1 MDIETRAELLSL
13 RALLLL
19 TLGEVANTRPDSDR
33 FLSQV
38 RAELIRA
45 LGQVRIE
52 PEELQPQLRARAVAF
67 AEDWFTHIHFKDDD
81 SPPPMGH

>member
-19 TLGEVANTRPDSDR
+19 TLGELANARPDSDR

-81 SPPPMGH
+81 SPPPAGH

>member
-19 TLGEVANTRPDSDR
+19 TLGELANQRPDSDR
-33 FLSQV
+33 FLAQV
-38 RAELIRA
+38 RGELIRA

-52 PEELQPQLRARAVAF
+52 PEALQPALRARAVAF

-81 SPPPMGH
+81 SPPPPGH

>member
-19 TLGEVANTRPDSDR
+19 TLGELANQRPDSDR

-38 RAELIRA
+38 RSELIRA

-52 PEELQPQLRARAVAF
+52 PEALQPALRARAVAF

-81 SPPPMGH
+81 SPPPPGH

>member
-19 TLGEVANTRPDSDR
+19 TLGELANQRPDSDR
-33 FLSQV
+33 FLAQV

-52 PEELQPQLRARAVAF
+52 PEALQPQLRARAVAF

-81 SPPPMGH
+81 SPPPPGH